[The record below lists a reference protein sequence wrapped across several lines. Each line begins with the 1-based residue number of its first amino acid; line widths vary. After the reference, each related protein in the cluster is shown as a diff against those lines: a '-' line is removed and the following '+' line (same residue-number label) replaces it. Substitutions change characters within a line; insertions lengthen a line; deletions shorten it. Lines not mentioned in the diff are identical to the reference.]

1 MKNEIVKSEDAPRQ
15 GTDAALQL
23 SQALRQLVDE
33 SVRNRLQGIAEQMM
47 GMSHQLSQ
55 IETGQQ
61 QSIYNFEHVSKRL
74 EKLLAL
80 NQLLDKAA
88 QTNVLLG
95 KQHFDE
101 RIIQPMARSLFA
113 IFDLVDDALDHRQN
127 HLGSEDLLRTVRDQL
142 LEFFGIYGICSLR
155 HTPGEMFNPKRM
167 KPVKWEDV
175 GDGRLD
181 GCVAKSLQR
190 GFQIGTDSI
199 LRLETVALFKH
210 QTPEDNFATLLN
222 ERK

>member
-1 MKNEIVKSEDAPRQ
+1 VCS
-15 GTDAALQL
+15 
-23 SQALRQLVDE
+23 S
-33 SVRNRLQGIAEQMM
+33 
-47 GMSHQLSQ
+47 
-55 IETGQQ
+55 
-61 QSIYNFEHVSKRL
+61 
-74 EKLLAL
+74 
-80 NQLLDKAA
+80 
-88 QTNVLLG
+88 
-95 KQHFDE
+95 
-101 RIIQPMARSLFA
+101 
-113 IFDLVDDALDHRQN
+113 DL
-127 HLGSEDLLRTVRDQL
+127 
-142 LEFFGIYGICSLR
+142 
-155 HTPGEMFNPKRM
+155 PGEMFNPKKM